1 MTAPQFVLASASTAR
16 RELLIRAGI
25 QAFASPSRFDED
37 SITISDPEKLSQVLS
52 QNKAQLVAPLFP
64 TALVLGCDS
73 VMALDGVA
81 YGKPESNQ
89 EAIDRWRRMRGRTG
103 AVVTGHTLIAPNG
116 KMLTKVES
124 TKVYFSYVPDRE
136 IEAYIATGEPMN
148 CAGAFT
154 IDGRGSVFVEK
165 IEGCHT
171 NVIGLS
177 MPLLRKMLNE
187 LGYSITDFWSV
198 G

>member
-1 MTAPQFVLASASTAR
+1 MPAPQFVLASASTAR

-25 QAFASPSRFDED
+25 QAFTSPSKFDED
-37 SITISDPEKLSQVLS
+37 SIQIEDPVELSKVLS
-52 QNKAQLVAPLFP
+52 KNKAQLVAPLFP
-64 TALVLGCDS
+64 NALVLGCDS

-81 YGKPESNQ
+81 YGKPESEQ
-89 EAIDRWRRMRGRTG
+89 EAFDRWRRMRGRTG
-103 AVVTGHTLIAPNG
+103 AVITGHTLITPSG
-116 KMLTKVES
+116 KMLVRSQS
-124 TKVYFSYVPDRE
+124 TKVFFTYVPDRE
-136 IEAYIATGEPMN
+136 IEDYIATGEPMN

-154 IDGRGSVFVEK
+154 IDGRGSVFIEK

-177 MPLLRKMLNE
+177 MPLLREMLRE

>member
-1 MTAPQFVLASASTAR
+1 
-16 RELLIRAGI
+16 
-25 QAFASPSRFDED
+25 
-37 SITISDPEKLSQVLS
+37 
-52 QNKAQLVAPLFP
+52 
-64 TALVLGCDS
+64 
-73 VMALDGVA
+73 MALDGVA
-81 YGKPESNQ
+81 YGKPDNEQ

-136 IEAYIATGEPMN
+136 IEAYVATGEPMN

-154 IDGRGSVFVEK
+154 IDGRGSVFIEK

-177 MPLLRKMLNE
+177 MPLLRKMLSE

-198 G
+198 